1 MEWLQSQ
8 GLTVLV
14 DPTEDMELGDDG
26 QVVGPVFMPDVGR
39 FDAHT
44 LATQTDFI
52 ICLGGDGEGFRPPGR
67 VFVRMFNGFVC
78 LFCLLRECL
87 FCLLCECSFCLL
99 CVFIL
104 FVLCT

>member
-1 MEWLQSQ
+1 MQNACVCVERLVEWLQSQ
-8 GLTVLV
+8 GLSVLV

-52 ICLGGDGEGFRPPGR
+52 ICLGGDGEEFDRGGVALIIFN
-67 VFVRMFNGFVC
+67 VFV
-78 LFCLLRECL
+78 
-87 FCLLCECSFCLL
+87 
-99 CVFIL
+99 
-104 FVLCT
+104 